1 MYFWLKN
8 EISGRYGGWGRRFG
22 RFREAGA
29 GLEGAPVQGVGR
41 LLCDLTE
48 FAAQTHGKLPV

>member
-1 MYFWLKN
+1 MML
-8 EISGRYGGWGRRFG
+8 GVAGGWRRGFG
-22 RFREAGA
+22 RFRESGS

-41 LLCDLTE
+41 SLCDLTE